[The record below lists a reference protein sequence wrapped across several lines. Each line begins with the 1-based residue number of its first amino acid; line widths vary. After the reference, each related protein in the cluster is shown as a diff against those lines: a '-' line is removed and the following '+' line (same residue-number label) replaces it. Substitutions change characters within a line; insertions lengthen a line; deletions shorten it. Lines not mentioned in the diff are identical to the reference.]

1 MPSETRSALPGS
13 DGGYMEPRVM
23 AHSQSHRLRERM
35 SEANIGH
42 GQEVRADLPG
52 IRITADADGWRTT
65 AEAQRGIV
73 FFCTMGAI
81 TVREVIA
88 MGDGQP
94 LPTEA
99 VVEGLVVPQPGT
111 YDILNAVIHSN
122 GALQLRVDSATQIV
136 PRARDFDQAWL

>member
-1 MPSETRSALPGS
+1 
-13 DGGYMEPRVM
+13 MEPRVM

-35 SEANIGH
+35 VEAAIGH

-65 AEAQRGIV
+65 AEHQRGVI

-81 TVREVIA
+81 KVREVLA
-88 MGDGQP
+88 SGDGQP

-111 YDILNAVIHSN
+111 YDILNALIHSN
-122 GALQLRVDSATQIV
+122 GALQLRVDSATHIV
-136 PRARDFDQAWL
+136 RRAREYDQAWL

>member
-1 MPSETRSALPGS
+1 
-13 DGGYMEPRVM
+13 MEPRVM

-35 SEANIGH
+35 VEAEIGH

-52 IRITADADGWRTT
+52 IRVSADLEGWRNS
-65 AEAQRGIV
+65 AEPQKGVV

-111 YDILNAVIHSN
+111 YDILNALVHSN
-122 GALQLRVDSATQIV
+122 GALQLRIDSETRIV
-136 PRARDFDQAWL
+136 PRAREVDQAWL

>member
-1 MPSETRSALPGS
+1 
-13 DGGYMEPRVM
+13 MEPRVM

-35 SEANIGH
+35 LEADIRH

-52 IRITADADGWRTT
+52 IRVTADAEGWRTT
-65 AEAQRGIV
+65 AEPRGGII

-81 TVREVIA
+81 KIREVIA
-88 MGDGQP
+88 SGDGEP

-111 YDILNAVIHSN
+111 YDILNALIHSN

-136 PRARDFDQAWL
+136 PRAREFDQSWL

>member
-1 MPSETRSALPGS
+1 
-13 DGGYMEPRVM
+13 MEPRVM

-35 SEANIGH
+35 VEAKIQH

-52 IRITADADGWRTT
+52 IRVTAEIDGWRTT
-65 AEAQRGIV
+65 AEPRGGII

-88 MGDGQP
+88 SGDEHP
-94 LPTEA
+94 LPTEV

-111 YDILNAVIHSN
+111 YDIINALVHSN
-122 GALQLRVDSATQIV
+122 GALQLRVDSATRIV
-136 PRARDFDQAWL
+136 PRAREFDRAWL

>member
-1 MPSETRSALPGS
+1 
-13 DGGYMEPRVM
+13 MEPRVM

-35 SEANIGH
+35 VEANIRH
-42 GQEVRADLPG
+42 GEEVRADLPG

-65 AEAQRGIV
+65 GEAQRGII

-81 TVREVIA
+81 KVHQVLA
-88 MGDGQP
+88 QGDGQP

-111 YDILNAVIHSN
+111 YDILNALIHSN
-122 GALQLRVDSATQIV
+122 GALQLRVDSVTQIV
-136 PRARDFDQAWL
+136 PRTRDFDQVWL